1 MNGSIRWVLK
11 GGYNDVAV
19 VRMVQGGGEGR
30 EGRLRV
36 SRADITQSN
45 DVGLSRGNRACG
57 SARDYCF
64 ISLWISVPG
73 PETAE

>member
-1 MNGSIRWVLK
+1 M
-11 GGYNDVAV
+11 
-19 VRMVQGGGEGR
+19 

-36 SRADITQSN
+36 ARADITWGN
-45 DVGLSRGNRACG
+45 DLGLSRGNGACG

-73 PETAE
+73 IETAEEILLNDSLSAGAD

>member
-1 MNGSIRWVLK
+1 MNGSVSHLS
-11 GGYNDVAV
+11 GPTYNDVAA
-19 VRMVQGGGEGR
+19 VRMAQGGGEGR
-30 EGRLRV
+30 LRV
-36 SRADITQSN
+36 VRADITQSN